1 MLTRRDLMKSAGLSV
16 ALGAVPVTL
25 VARARHNM
33 KRARDLQGWVV
44 LADPKI
50 EESLSFAADLGAR
63 GATVVEFGGRT
74 DELWYGTLR
83 DACTEG
89 ARPAIAGLVDR
100 QRAFELGMFCENA
113 LYFAPQQDFVP
124 ATPDTLEPFVLA
136 PMNSRHVV
144 RL

>member
-25 VARARHNM
+25 AARAS
-33 KRARDLQGWVV
+33 DLQGWVV
-44 LADPKI
+44 LADPNI
-50 EESLSFAADLGAR
+50 EESLTFAADLSAR

-83 DACTEG
+83 DACTDG
-89 ARPAIAGLVDR
+89 IRPVIAGVIDR

-113 LYFAPQQDFVP
+113 LYFATQQDFAP
-124 ATPDTLEPFVLA
+124 ATPDSLESFVLA
-136 PMNSRHVV
+136 PMNSRRVV

>member
-25 VARARHNM
+25 AARGS
-33 KRARDLQGWVV
+33 DLQGWVV
-44 LADPKI
+44 LADPKL
-50 EESLSFAADLGAR
+50 EESLSFAADLSAR

-83 DACTEG
+83 DVCTEG
-89 ARPAIAGLVDR
+89 VRPVIAGLVDR

-113 LYFAPQQDFVP
+113 LYFATQQDVVP
-124 ATPDTLEPFVLA
+124 VHSDSLESFVLA
-136 PMNSRHVV
+136 PMNSRRVV

>member
-1 MLTRRDLMKSAGLSV
+1 MLTRRDLMKSAGLTV

-25 VARARHNM
+25 AARS
-33 KRARDLQGWVV
+33 KELKGWVV
-44 LADPKI
+44 LADPKL
-50 EESLSFAADLGAR
+50 EESLIFAADLSAR

-83 DACTEG
+83 DACTDG
-89 ARPAIAGLVDR
+89 VRPVVAGVIDR

-113 LYFAPQQDFVP
+113 LYFAAQQDVVP
-124 ATPDTLEPFVLA
+124 VTSDSLESFVLA
-136 PMNSRHVV
+136 PMNSRRVV

>member
-25 VARARHNM
+25 AARGN
-33 KRARDLQGWVV
+33 DLQGWVV
-44 LADPKI
+44 LADPKF
-50 EESLSFAADLGAR
+50 EESLSFAADLSAR
-63 GATVVEFGGRT
+63 GATVLEFGGRT

-83 DACTEG
+83 EVCTEG
-89 ARPAIAGLVDR
+89 VRPVVAGLIDR

-113 LYFAPQQDFVP
+113 LYFATQQDFVP
-124 ATPDTLEPFVLA
+124 VPSDSLESFVLA
-136 PMNSRHVV
+136 PMNSRRVV

>member
-25 VARARHNM
+25 AARSN
-33 KRARDLQGWVV
+33 DLQGWVV
-44 LADPKI
+44 LADPKL
-50 EESLSFAADLGAR
+50 EESLSFAADLSAR

-83 DACTEG
+83 DVCTDG
-89 ARPAIAGLVDR
+89 IRPVVAGVVDR

-113 LYFAPQQDFVP
+113 LYFATQQDFVP
-124 ATPDTLEPFVLA
+124 VSSNSLGSFVLA
-136 PMNSRHVV
+136 PMNSRRVV

>member
-25 VARARHNM
+25 AARAS
-33 KRARDLQGWVV
+33 DLQGWVV
-44 LADPKI
+44 LADPNI
-50 EESLSFAADLGAR
+50 EESLTFAADLSAR

-83 DACTEG
+83 DACTDG
-89 ARPAIAGLVDR
+89 IRPVIAGVVDR
-100 QRAFELGMFCENA
+100 RRAFELGMFCENA
-113 LYFAPQQDFVP
+113 LYFATQQDFAPV
-124 ATPDTLEPFVLA
+124 ASDSLQSFVLA
-136 PMNSRHVV
+136 PMNSRRVV

>member
-25 VARARHNM
+25 AARGNDLPS
-33 KRARDLQGWVV
+33 DLQGWVV
-44 LADPKI
+44 LADP
-50 EESLSFAADLGAR
+50 ESQESLSFAADLSAR
-63 GATVVEFGGRT
+63 GATILEFGGRT

-83 DACTEG
+83 DVCTEG
-89 ARPAIAGLVDR
+89 ARPVIAGLVDR

-113 LYFAPQQDFVP
+113 LYFAAQQDFVP
-124 ATPDTLEPFVLA
+124 QTLDSLESFVLA
-136 PMNSRHVV
+136 PMNSRHTV

>member
-25 VARARHNM
+25 AARSN
-33 KRARDLQGWVV
+33 DLKGWVV
-44 LADPKI
+44 LADPKF
-50 EESLSFAADLGAR
+50 EESLAFAADLSAR
-63 GATVVEFGGRT
+63 GATVVEFSGRT

-83 DACTEG
+83 DVCTEG
-89 ARPAIAGLVDR
+89 VRPVVAGVVDK

-113 LYFAPQQDFVP
+113 LYFATQQDFVP
-124 ATPDTLEPFVLA
+124 VTSDSLESFVLA
-136 PMNSRHVV
+136 PMNSRRVV

>member
-25 VARARHNM
+25 AARSN
-33 KRARDLQGWVV
+33 DLQGWVV
-44 LADPKI
+44 LADPKL
-50 EESLSFAADLGAR
+50 EESLSFAADLSAR

-83 DACTEG
+83 DVCTDG
-89 ARPAIAGLVDR
+89 IRPVVAGVVDR

-113 LYFAPQQDFVP
+113 LYFSAQQDVVP
-124 ATPDTLEPFVLA
+124 VTSDSLESFVLA
-136 PMNSRHVV
+136 PMNSRRVV

>member
-25 VARARHNM
+25 AARRN
-33 KRARDLQGWVV
+33 DLQGWVV

-50 EESLSFAADLGAR
+50 EESLSFAADLSAR
-63 GATVVEFGGRT
+63 GATVVEFSGRT

-83 DACTEG
+83 DVCTEG
-89 ARPAIAGLVDR
+89 VRPVVAGVVDR
-100 QRAFELGMFCENA
+100 QRTFELGMFCENA
-113 LYFAPQQDFVP
+113 LYFAAQQDFVP
-124 ATPDTLEPFVLA
+124 VTSESLESFVLA
-136 PMNSRHVV
+136 PMNSRRVV

>member
-25 VARARHNM
+25 AARSN
-33 KRARDLQGWVV
+33 DLQRWVV
-44 LADPKI
+44 LADPKF
-50 EESLSFAADLGAR
+50 EESLTFAADLSAR

-83 DACTEG
+83 DVCTEG
-89 ARPAIAGLVDR
+89 VRPVVAGVIDR

-113 LYFAPQQDFVP
+113 LYFATQQDFMPVSSNS
-124 ATPDTLEPFVLA
+124 LESFVLA

>member
-25 VARARHNM
+25 AARGN
-33 KRARDLQGWVV
+33 DLRGWVV
-44 LADPKI
+44 LADPEFK
-50 EESLSFAADLGAR
+50 ESLAFAADLSAR

-83 DACTEG
+83 DVCTEG
-89 ARPAIAGLVDR
+89 VRPVVAGVIDR

-113 LYFAPQQDFVP
+113 LYFATQQDFVP
-124 ATPDTLEPFVLA
+124 ETPDSLESFVLA
-136 PMNSRHVV
+136 PMNSRRVA

>member
-25 VARARHNM
+25 AARAS
-33 KRARDLQGWVV
+33 DLQGWVV
-44 LADPKI
+44 LADPKL
-50 EESLSFAADLGAR
+50 EESLTFAADLSAR

-83 DACTEG
+83 DACTDG
-89 ARPAIAGLVDR
+89 IRPVIAGVVDR

-113 LYFAPQQDFVP
+113 LYFATQQDFAPVP
-124 ATPDTLEPFVLA
+124 SDSLQSFVLA
-136 PMNSRHVV
+136 PMNSRRII

>member
-1 MLTRRDLMKSAGLSV
+1 MLTRRALMKSAGLSV

-25 VARARHNM
+25 AARGS
-33 KRARDLQGWVV
+33 DLQGWIV

-50 EESLSFAADLGAR
+50 EESLSFAADLSAR
-63 GATVVEFGGRT
+63 GATVVEFSGRT

-83 DACTEG
+83 DVCTDG
-89 ARPAIAGLVDR
+89 VRPVVAGVVDS

-113 LYFAPQQDFVP
+113 LYFAAQRDVVP
-124 ATPDTLEPFVLA
+124 VSSNPLESFVLA
-136 PMNSRHVV
+136 PMNSRRVV

>member
-25 VARARHNM
+25 AARSN
-33 KRARDLQGWVV
+33 DLQGWVV
-44 LADPKI
+44 LADPKL
-50 EESLSFAADLGAR
+50 EESLSFAADLSAR

-83 DACTEG
+83 DVCTEG
-89 ARPAIAGLVDR
+89 VRPVVAGVVDR

-113 LYFAPQQDFVP
+113 LYFAAQQDFVP
-124 ATPDTLEPFVLA
+124 VTSNSLESFVLA
-136 PMNSRHVV
+136 PMNSRRVV

>member
-25 VARARHNM
+25 AARSN
-33 KRARDLQGWVV
+33 DLQGWVV
-44 LADPKI
+44 LADPKL
-50 EESLSFAADLGAR
+50 EESLSFAADLSAR
-63 GATVVEFGGRT
+63 GATVVEFSGRT

-83 DACTEG
+83 DVCTDG
-89 ARPAIAGLVDR
+89 IRPVVAGVVDR

-113 LYFAPQQDFVP
+113 LYFATQQDFVP
-124 ATPDTLEPFVLA
+124 ASSNSLESFVLA
-136 PMNSRHVV
+136 PMNSRRVV

>member
-25 VARARHNM
+25 AARGS
-33 KRARDLQGWVV
+33 DLQGWIV
-44 LADPKI
+44 LADPKL
-50 EESLSFAADLGAR
+50 EESLSFAADLSAR
-63 GATVVEFGGRT
+63 GATVVEFSGRT

-83 DACTEG
+83 DDCTDG
-89 ARPAIAGLVDR
+89 VRPPIAGVVDR

-113 LYFAPQQDFVP
+113 LYFAAQQDFVP
-124 ATPDTLEPFVLA
+124 VSSNSLESFVLA
-136 PMNSRHVV
+136 PMNSRRVV

>member
-25 VARARHNM
+25 AARSN
-33 KRARDLQGWVV
+33 DLRGWVV
-44 LADPKI
+44 LADPKF
-50 EESLSFAADLGAR
+50 EESLTFAADLSAR

-89 ARPAIAGLVDR
+89 VRPVVAGVVDR

-113 LYFAPQQDFVP
+113 LYFSAQQDVVP
-124 ATPDTLEPFVLA
+124 VTSDSLESFVLA
-136 PMNSRHVV
+136 PMNSRRVV

>member
-25 VARARHNM
+25 AARSN
-33 KRARDLQGWVV
+33 DLQGWVV
-44 LADPKI
+44 LADPKL
-50 EESLSFAADLGAR
+50 EESLTFAADLSAR

-83 DACTEG
+83 DVCTEG
-89 ARPAIAGLVDR
+89 VRPVVAGVIDR

-113 LYFAPQQDFVP
+113 LYFAAQQDVVP
-124 ATPDTLEPFVLA
+124 VTSDSLESFVLA
-136 PMNSRHVV
+136 PMNSRRVV

>member
-25 VARARHNM
+25 AARSN
-33 KRARDLQGWVV
+33 DLQGWVV
-44 LADPKI
+44 LADPKL
-50 EESLSFAADLGAR
+50 EESLSFAADLSAR

-83 DACTEG
+83 DVCTDG
-89 ARPAIAGLVDR
+89 IRPVVAGVVDR

-113 LYFAPQQDFVP
+113 LYFATQQDFVP
-124 ATPDTLEPFVLA
+124 VSSNSLESFVLA
-136 PMNSRHVV
+136 PMNSRRVV